1 MKKRLFTLCLALMA
15 TTVSTLAKTLFIN
28 EWYVPDEK
36 FREFLLST
44 TYGRDEEVTD
54 EELSGVTKIDV
65 SGLGIKSLEGISSFT
80 ALKELYCANNSLTKL
95 SLKNNTALTTLVCN
109 DNQLTELDL
118 SANTNM
124 KKVACYNNQIQPEMM
139 KAFVEGLNKKSGA
152 VLVVCGNDPSA
163 YGESD
168 NMIFDSQV
176 STAKRFS
183 WTVYRKTDSGA
194 DPFNASGLEVYSGIK
209 TVLDNNLYYFLDEA
223 SQTATLLPAVFC
235 TKWSG
240 VDYSEMT
247 SVEIPRT
254 ITSDH
259 VAYTVT
265 AIYEKAF
272 YKCDKLVKA
281 KFHKGLKVIGQQA
294 FACSGVT
301 NIDLPTGLE
310 SVDLLAFAET
320 PLRTIELPA
329 TIKDL
334 SGFLFFKCED
344 LTAIYSHSFDP
355 ANVHPLA
362 FFKTLAL
369 DGGSEFTPAT
379 LYVPKGCVEKY
390 NESAGWNG
398 FSTLGQ
404 IQENNS
410 YEHRTKIEVNGILY
424 ALDKTTSSENIA
436 YVIQSDYVGLTNVNI
451 PATITPGSEPYR
463 VYGILEGAFSNC
475 WTLERVVMHVGLTS
489 ISKNAFYRCVRLASV
504 NIPEGVTFIGE
515 NAFQDA
521 ALTELSLPSTIRD
534 LRNFFVYGCTNL
546 ETIYAYMNPE
556 SVDKLPGSKTQKN
569 LFTVTNGSLTEA
581 TVYVPA
587 GSLYKYQMHV
597 SWSDLNLQEMAD
609 DDDMAVAVFI
619 NEENFP
625 DENFRNYLL
634 SLSDGSD
641 GKLTNKELK
650 NFTLMSLRDMNIQ
663 DLTGIGFFTSLS
675 SLDCMNNSL
684 TTLDVSM
691 LPSLRN
697 LSCSNNMLTSLT
709 VCNNGRLQWIECAN
723 NQIGIAAMGELVCSL
738 PDKEEGKGDDDEFL
752 PERIEEKG
760 ELHVVTTVG
769 NCSNIITPDQVAMA
783 KQKGWRVMIYKNMQ
797 DEGFADYMW
806 YDYDGTDVLEINAT
820 NFPDETFRG
829 IVGGTDINTDGD
841 EYLTPEELT
850 AVKELDVAGQV
861 IMKLTGIEY
870 FKALKTLKC
879 EGNALS
885 SLDVSQNT
893 ELTYLDCSM
902 NGLTKLDVSQN
913 KKLTYLNCFHNLL
926 TTLNVSTNEALT
938 KLLCHVNKI
947 SGDGMEGLVNSLP
960 KVKGGILYV
969 NDDNFSPDNVITKA
983 QVEKATNKGW
993 KVQKYNAS
1001 GNALDY
1007 GGQGDVDGNG
1017 SVDDDDLD
1025 LIEKIIMGQA
1035 SGVSVLAGDMNN
1047 DGKTD
1052 AADIVVM
1059 INILN
1064 SLKK

>member
-240 VDYSEMT
+240 VDYSEMA